1 MCFFDNFSSSKGR
14 VGRSQIAYFFL
25 TLLFLT
31 VSKQAVNF
39 GLPFSH
45 LALSAQRQIID
56 KIFFSLLY
64 SNHA

>member
-1 MCFFDNFSSSKGR
+1 MCFFKNFSCSKGKM
-14 VGRSQIAYFFL
+14 GRDQIAYSFL

-45 LALSAQRQIID
+45 LALYAQRQITG